1 MAINEETLN
10 STIDE
15 LQTKLSQM
23 EGDVV
28 KARQALIGLIT
39 IKLKPDDSKPIDAGT
54 GQEITDQRR
63 QVVYD
68 NCKPRA
74 DAIINTN

>member
-10 STIDE
+10 STITE
-15 LQTKLSQM
+15 LQEKITSM
-23 EGDVV
+23 ERDVQSGRS
-28 KARQALIGLIT
+28 ALYGLIG
-39 IKLKPDDSKPIDAGT
+39 IKLKSDDSKPIDAGT
-54 GQEITDQRR
+54 GAEITDARR
-63 QVVYD
+63 QDVYD

>member
-10 STIDE
+10 STIEE
-15 LQTKLSQM
+15 LQTKIAQM
-23 EGDVV
+23 EREVV
-28 KARQALIGLIT
+28 TGRQALIGLIG

-54 GQEITDQRR
+54 GQEITDERR
-63 QVVYD
+63 QIVYD

>member
-10 STIDE
+10 STVDE
-15 LQTKLSQM
+15 LQTKLTQM
-23 EGDVV
+23 EVEVV
-28 KARQALIGLIT
+28 KARQALIGLIS
-39 IKLKPDDSKPIDAGT
+39 IKLKTDDSKPIDAGT
-54 GQEITDQRR
+54 GQEITDERR
-63 QVVYD
+63 QDVYD